1 MAPTAVDV
9 RDATEYVE
17 RLGRLRVWAG
27 RPSFRRL
34 AALAGTTTTSS
45 GHVVDRLPPS
55 TVSDTL
61 NGKRLPGLPRM
72 ELVAAFVAACLE
84 ACHLPAGMVDRTV
97 EQWLGEWRRLAG
109 VPCTE
114 DRGPENHGPEDS
126 GSEPYSPY
134 EPVERHGGPAPPAGP
149 ADGCHR
155 LVGRGDALAVMDEA
169 LDGLAGGVPQFVAV
183 MGDPGAGKTRLLEEL
198 TASAGRR
205 GAAVAWGR
213 AGEFEQQAP
222 LGVFVDALNDRLD
235 GCADLWRQ
243 DRLGAGSVR
252 LLASVFPS
260 LADEPG
266 LLRPEVG
273 GSARHQLYWAVR
285 RLLEEMAGPSGLV
298 LILDDVHWADEAS
311 AELIGH
317 LLRHPPRARVMVAVA
332 YRPAQVSPRLTALVD
347 ATPGCHQVIARPLT
361 LAETE
366 EFLGTG
372 EADCQALHEA
382 SGGNPFYLDALARM
396 SETPPVTDDEH
407 DEAAR
412 EVPAPVQAALRVELD
427 RLSPETLRVA
437 EAAAAVADE
446 FEPVTVAVAAR
457 LDEDT
462 VLDALDE
469 LATCDLVRPT
479 ASGRRFRFRHPL
491 VRNAAY
497 QAAPPGRRLAAHAR
511 IARHLADLDAPA
523 TVRAHHVVRS
533 GRSGD
538 AEAVETLAKAARMV
552 ASQAPATAAHWLTA
566 ALRILADGPDDLD
579 VRRDLLVELAQVQV
593 VSGRLAESRE
603 AAQEALRL
611 LAPADHRRR
620 ARAVQVYA
628 MAERLLGHPEK
639 SREMLLTWL
648 RQLPDPAVAASVPI
662 RARLVSES
670 MYRGDFRAAQSFL
683 DSLPDDTWD
692 PTMRMAVAALRPMPA
707 FAAGHVNDAIDHIVT
722 ADRLIAAAGDEQVA
736 KWTDLCIWMCWTELF
751 MGRYDSALQRFD
763 RVLSIARA
771 TGQNHAVA
779 MILSGQ
785 ARAYGMLG
793 RLVDAQAAVTE
804 AVEAAELMG
813 SRQLTAIAMAQACLI
828 TAWMGDTT
836 AAVRIGERVVKL
848 AGRTEEWWGALA
860 WYAWGFAL
868 INAGRLDQGAE
879 AVVHACDGFDRRRLD
894 QFSMLSSCELMAYA
908 ETARGR
914 HAEAVRWANRAD
926 RIAHPELETNEGLA
940 GLARA
945 HALRAES
952 PAAAAER
959 ARCAAG
965 AFATIGQ
972 HVDSGRAHLA
982 AGAAHMDVDE
992 RGPAREQFERA
1003 VEIFGSCGARS
1014 LRDQALRELGRVQH
1028 RRHRDR

>member
-1 MAPTAVDV
+1 
-9 RDATEYVE
+9 
-17 RLGRLRVWAG
+17 
-27 RPSFRRL
+27 
-34 AALAGTTTTSS
+34 
-45 GHVVDRLPPS
+45 
-55 TVSDTL
+55 
-61 NGKRLPGLPRM
+61 
-72 ELVAAFVAACLE
+72 
-84 ACHLPAGMVDRTV
+84 
-97 EQWLGEWRRLAG
+97 
-109 VPCTE
+109 
-114 DRGPENHGPEDS
+114 
-126 GSEPYSPY
+126 
-134 EPVERHGGPAPPAGP
+134 RHGGAAPPAGP
-149 ADGCHR
+149 ADGGRR
-155 LVGRGDALAVMDEA
+155 LVGRGDALEVMDEA
-169 LDGLAGGVPQFVAV
+169 LDALSGGVPQFVAV
-183 MGDPGAGKTRLLEEL
+183 VGDPGAGKTRLLEEL
-198 TASAGRR
+198 SATAARR
-205 GAAVAWGR
+205 GATVAWGR
-213 AGEFEQQAP
+213 AGEFEQQEP
-222 LGVFVDALNDRLD
+222 LGAFVDALNDRLD
-235 GCADLWRQ
+235 GCADLWQQ
-243 DRLGAGSVR
+243 DRLGKGSVR
-252 LLASVFPS
+252 LLSSVFPA
-260 LADEPG
+260 LVDEPG

-311 AELIGH
+311 TELLGH

-332 YRPAQVSPRLTALVD
+332 YRPAQMSPRLTALVD
-347 ATPGCHQVIARPLT
+347 STTGSRQVVARPLT

-372 EADCQALHEA
+372 VAGVAGVTGTAEAAEADCRALYEA

-407 DEAAR
+407 DEGVR

-437 EAAAAVADE
+437 QAAAAVADE

-457 LDEDT
+457 LEEDT

-469 LATCDLVRPT
+469 LAACDLVRPT
-479 ASGRRFRFRHPL
+479 ASGRRFQFRHPL

-511 IARHLADLDAPA
+511 IARHLAEQDAPA
-523 TVRAHHVVRS
+523 TARAHHVVRS
-533 GRSGD
+533 ARTGD
-538 AEAVETLAKAARMV
+538 DDAVATLAKAARMV
-552 ASQAPATAAHWLTA
+552 ASQAPATAAHWLMA
-566 ALRILADGPDDLD
+566 ALQILADGPDDLE
-579 VRRDLLVELAQVQV
+579 VRRELLVELAQAQV

-603 AAQEALRL
+603 AAREAMRL
-611 LAPADHRRR
+611 LAPADHQRR

-639 SREMLLTWL
+639 SRAMLLTWL
-648 RQLPDPAVAASVPI
+648 RQLPDPEAAASVPI

-670 MYRGDFRAAQSFL
+670 MYRGDFRTAQSFL
-683 DSLPDDTWD
+683 DSLPDETWD
-692 PTMRMAVAALRPMPA
+692 PAMRVAVAALRPMPA
-707 FAAGHVNDAIDHIVT
+707 FAAGHVGDAIDHIVA
-722 ADRLIAAAGDEQVA
+722 ADRLIAAAGDEQLA
-736 KWTDLCIWMCWTELF
+736 KWTDLFTWMCWTDLF
-751 MGRYDSALQRFD
+751 IGRYDSALQRFD

-793 RLVDAQAAVTE
+793 RLADAQVVVTE

-813 SRQLTAIAMAQACLI
+813 SRQLMAIAMAQACLI

-836 AAVRIGERVVKL
+836 AAVRIGERVVGL

-879 AVVHACDGFDRRRLD
+879 AVVHACYGFDRRRLD

-914 HAEAVRWANRAD
+914 PAEAVRWANRAD
-926 RIAHPELETNEGLA
+926 RIAHRELGTNEGLA
-940 GLARA
+940 SLARA

-952 PAAAAER
+952 PA
-959 ARCAAG
+959 
-965 AFATIGQ
+965 
-972 HVDSGRAHLA
+972 
-982 AGAAHMDVDE
+982 
-992 RGPAREQFERA
+992 
-1003 VEIFGSCGARS
+1003 
-1014 LRDQALRELGRVQH
+1014 
-1028 RRHRDR
+1028 